1 MARGVPKTFTEVISF
16 KVCEEQRQWLENK
29 AIEMTRRL
37 GREITMTMV
46 MRALIQRQMDDE
58 REMEKVWNEE
68 VQIPSPVRS
77 ARPGARR
84 GKGSAQAA

>member
-1 MARGVPKTFTEVISF
+1 MSKVFTEVISF
-16 KVCEEQRQWLENK
+16 KVCEEQRLWMENK

-37 GREITMTMV
+37 GREVTMTMI

-68 VQIPSPVRS
+68 APIPSSVRPTRHRAGSGQRS
-77 ARPGARR
+77 AKA
-84 GKGSAQAA
+84 S